1 MTDLGLVELRR
12 GRQFGLGGLL
22 LVVSTSGDES
32 GVQGGQELQRVK
44 VCEGTV
50 VGLAK

>member
-22 LVVSTSGDES
+22 LVVSM
-32 GVQGGQELQRVK
+32 GVDREWCPREK
-44 VCEGTV
+44 VR
-50 VGLAK
+50 